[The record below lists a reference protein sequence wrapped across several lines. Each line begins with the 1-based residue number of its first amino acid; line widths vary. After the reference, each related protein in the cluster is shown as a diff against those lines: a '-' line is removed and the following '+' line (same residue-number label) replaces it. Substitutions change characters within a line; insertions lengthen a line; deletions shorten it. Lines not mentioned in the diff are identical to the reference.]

1 MTRTDKTTC
10 EFPFN
15 SDSTMTAI
23 MDLKKN
29 FRFIDKKT
37 EAQGI

>member
-1 MTRTDKTTC
+1 MKQPVSLTL
-10 EFPFN
+10 N

>member
-1 MTRTDKTTC
+1 MKQPVSLTL
-10 EFPFN
+10 N

-29 FRFIDKKT
+29 FSFIDKKT